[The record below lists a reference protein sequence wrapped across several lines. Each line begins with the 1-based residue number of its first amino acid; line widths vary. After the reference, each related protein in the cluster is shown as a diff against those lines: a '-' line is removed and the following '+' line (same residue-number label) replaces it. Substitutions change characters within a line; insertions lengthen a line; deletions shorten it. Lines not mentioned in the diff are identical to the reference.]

1 MARNFN
7 KRNLTTGDI
16 AKLCGVNFR
25 TVIRWIQRGHLK
37 AFQLPGRGDNRVQV
51 ADFIEFLNAEQHA
64 GSRRNCMPSAKKVLI
79 VEGDAESAA
88 SMEKALQGAGF
99 DTRLATDGFSAGALV
114 SSFGPNVMT
123 VDVGMKGVDG
133 AQAIKLM
140 RDDARLGLAK
150 IIAVTSAS
158 TSKKKRDELL
168 AAGADEVLNRPLSGS
183 ELVRRITASDG
194 LIPIPEQRSTRLS
207 GPSQTLTV
215 SSAPPMAASLA

>member
-51 ADFIEFLNAEQHA
+51 ADFISFLKEN
-64 GSRRNCMPSAKKVLI
+64 NMPIPEELLPEVQRVLI
-79 VEGDAESAA
+79 VEGEEKVAGA
-88 SMEKALQGAGF
+88 MEKALRGAGF
-99 DTRLATDGFSAGALV
+99 DTQVATDGFQAGALAG
-114 SSFGPNVMT
+114 SFDPGVMI

-133 AQAIKLM
+133 PQAIKVI
-140 RDDARLGLAK
+140 RSDARLGLARV
-150 IIAVTSAS
+150 IALTPPK

-168 AAGADEVLNRPLSGS
+168 AAGADEVFDRTVKAT
-183 ELVRRITASDG
+183 ELAKSVAGNID
-194 LIPIPEQRSTRLS
+194 
-207 GPSQTLTV
+207 
-215 SSAPPMAASLA
+215 LA

>member
-51 ADFIEFLNAEQHA
+51 ADFISFLKEN
-64 GSRRNCMPSAKKVLI
+64 NMPIPEELIPDVQRVLI
-79 VEGDAESAA
+79 VEGEEKVAGA
-88 SMEKALQGAGF
+88 MEKALRGAGF
-99 DTRLATDGFSAGALV
+99 DTQVATDGFQAGALAG
-114 SSFGPNVMT
+114 SFDPGVMI

-133 AQAIKLM
+133 PQAIKVI
-140 RDDARLGLAK
+140 RSDARLGLARV
-150 IIAVTSAS
+150 IALTPPK

-168 AAGADEVLNRPLSGS
+168 AAGADEVFDRTVKAT
-183 ELVRRITASDG
+183 ELAKSVAGNID
-194 LIPIPEQRSTRLS
+194 
-207 GPSQTLTV
+207 
-215 SSAPPMAASLA
+215 LA